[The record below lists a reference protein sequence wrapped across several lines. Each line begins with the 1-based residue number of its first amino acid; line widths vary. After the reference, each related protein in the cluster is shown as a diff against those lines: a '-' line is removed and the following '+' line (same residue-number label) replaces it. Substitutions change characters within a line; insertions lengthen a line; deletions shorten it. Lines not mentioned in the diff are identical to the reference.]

1 WHRCAGGGAVHSIN
15 NGSRSLRELPKKSR
29 PEAAL
34 NSNLMIE
41 YHAAIIAGF
50 DFRRF
55 KSTMFVEHARASMA
69 HGSTMM
75 NSVMIVMMV
84 VKASHPSS
92 RGAGKGG

>member
-1 WHRCAGGGAVHSIN
+1 
-15 NGSRSLRELPKKSR
+15 
-29 PEAAL
+29 
-34 NSNLMIE
+34 
-41 YHAAIIAGF
+41 
-50 DFRRF
+50 
-55 KSTMFVEHARASMA
+55 MA